1 MKPDVRL
8 AATAAVIA
16 ALSLTGCAVAQ
27 GKAGPGNQPT
37 YDNGVL
43 GNGRSIEENRK
54 VGSPGS
60 D

>member
-1 MKPDVRL
+1 MKSL
-8 AATAAVIA
+8 STAA
-16 ALSLTGCAVAQ
+16 ALVAMVVLAGCARLE
-27 GKAGPGNQPT
+27 GKAGPGTQPAS
-37 YDNGVL
+37 DGGIF

>member
-1 MKPDVRL
+1 MKPSL
-8 AATAAVIA
+8 SMAAVVAMVILA
-16 ALSLTGCAVAQ
+16 GCARLE
-27 GKAGPGNQPT
+27 GKAGPGNQPAS
-37 YDNGVL
+37 DGGMF

>member
-1 MKPDVRL
+1 MKRL
-8 AATAAVIA
+8 ASMA
-16 ALSLTGCAVAQ
+16 ALASLLILAGCARLE
-27 GKAGPGNQPT
+27 GKPGPGNQPAA
-37 YDNGVL
+37 DGGIF

>member
-1 MKPDVRL
+1 MKSL
-8 AATAAVIA
+8 STAA
-16 ALSLTGCAVAQ
+16 ALVAIVVLAGCARLE
-27 GKAGPGNQPT
+27 GKAGPGTQPAS
-37 YDNGVL
+37 DGGIF

>member
-1 MKPDVRL
+1 MKPSHSM
-8 AATAAVIA
+8 AAVVAMVILA
-16 ALSLTGCAVAQ
+16 GCARLE
-27 GKAGPGNQPT
+27 GKAGPGSHPAS
-37 YDNGVL
+37 DGGIF